1 MIVEKPQ
8 YENPTSGAYNGI
20 IADVNE
26 LYNVPGKFGARNK
39 VRVIWILNAT
49 DSKGK
54 PYRVM
59 EQVNATINEK
69 GRLYEIAKGV
79 LGAPPPVRFDTESLI
94 GRANQLFIV
103 VETGTDGK
111 QYAHVKGI
119 LPLPPGVTPPA
130 IPADFVRAKD
140 RTQQGMAASAVGN
153 TQSAPVQTV
162 PATQVAPAPAPASNV
177 TF

>member
-1 MIVEKPQ
+1 MIIDKPQ
-8 YENPTSGAYNGI
+8 YENPMSGAYNGI
-20 IADVNE
+20 VVDVSE
-26 LYNVPGKFGARNK
+26 MYNVPGKFGARNK
-39 VRVIWILNAT
+39 VRIIWVLDKA

-94 GRANQLFIV
+94 GRSNQLFIV

-140 RTQQGMAASAVGN
+140 RTQQGTAAAVGN
-153 TQSAPVQTV
+153 TQSVPQT
-162 PATQVAPAPAPASNV
+162 AAQAAPAPAPASNV